1 MRKNNN
7 MSDHQNQTEN
17 ALNEDTLIFVV
28 SVAIVSFALGFA
40 VASALAAAQIAAML
54 AAQ

>member
-7 MSDHQNQTEN
+7 TNQNQDET

-28 SVAIVSFALGFA
+28 GTAIVAFTVGFA
-40 VASALAAAQIAAML
+40 VASALAAVQVAATIAQ
-54 AAQ
+54 